1 MIMNNYIPR
10 LISPKIEE
18 AQKYYPV
25 IVVTGPRQSGK
36 STLCRNLFPAYTY
49 VNLEYIPTRTRALT
63 DPVGFIDEL
72 GGNVIID
79 EVQHAPDLLSIIQ
92 VRVDENKNL
101 RFILTGSNNFSLL
114 KSVTQSLAGR
124 AAVFTLLPFSFKEM
138 KETALANSIDTLMI
152 QGQYPGVLA
161 EGIMPEIF
169 FRNYYT
175 TYIERDLRD
184 LVNLKNLVAFD
195 KFVRLLAT
203 RAGSEFNA
211 SAISREVGVTSKT
224 VSEWQSLLATSYITY
239 TLAPYYNNPSK
250 RLTKMPKIYFY
261 DTGLLCYLLNIETKE
276 QLDSHPM
283 KGSIF
288 ENMAVGELMKK
299 RFNAA
304 KDANLYFYREISGKE
319 VDVVS
324 ITGEGI
330 NLYEIKAGKMLRP
343 EYLENLQYLKRILPN
358 VKSSSVIFDGETL
371 GSVINIRDI

>member
-1 MIMNNYIPR
+1 MNNFTPR

-18 AQKYYPV
+18 AHKYYPV
-25 IVVTGPRQSGK
+25 IVITGPRQSGK

-49 VNLEYIPTRTRALT
+49 VNLEYIPTRMRALT

-72 GGNVIID
+72 GDNAIID

-92 VRVDENKNL
+92 VKVDENKGL
-101 RFILTGSNNFSLL
+101 RYILTGSNNFSLL

-138 KETALANSIDTLMI
+138 SDAELANSIDTLMF
-152 QGQYPGVLA
+152 QGQYPGVL
-161 EGIMPEIF
+161 IDRILPEIF

-184 LVNLKNLVAFD
+184 IVNLKNLVAFD
-195 KFVRLLAT
+195 KFIRLLAT
-203 RAGSEFNA
+203 RVGSEFNA

-224 VSEWQSLLATSYITY
+224 ISEWQSLLATSYITY
-239 TLAPYYNNPSK
+239 TLPPYYNNLSK

-261 DTGLLCYLLNIETKE
+261 DTGLLCYLLHIETKE
-276 QLDSHPM
+276 QLENHPL
-283 KGSIF
+283 KGAIF

-299 RFNAA
+299 KFNEA
-304 KDANLYFYREISGKE
+304 KDPNLYFYRELSGRE

-330 NLYEIKAGKMLRP
+330 NLYEIKAGKMLRA
-343 EYLENLQYLKRILPN
+343 EYFENLQHLKRTLPN
-358 VKSSSVIFDGETL
+358 VASTSVIFNGESM
-371 GSVINIRDI
+371 GSVINICDI

>member
-1 MIMNNYIPR
+1 MTNFTPR

-18 AQKYYPV
+18 AHKYYPV
-25 IVVTGPRQSGK
+25 IVITGPRQSGK
-36 STLCRNLFPAYTY
+36 STLCRNLFGDYTY
-49 VNLEYIPTRTRALT
+49 VNLEYIPNRMRALT
-63 DPVGFIDEL
+63 DPVGFTDGL
-72 GGNVIID
+72 GEKVIID

-92 VRVDENKNL
+92 VRVDENKRL
-101 RFILTGSNNFSLL
+101 RYILTGSNNFSLL

-124 AAVFTLLPFSFKEM
+124 AAIFTLLPFSFKEM
-138 KETALANSIDTLMI
+138 SDDELANSIDTLMF

-161 EGIMPEIF
+161 DGILPEIF

-203 RAGSEFNA
+203 RVGSEFNA

-224 VSEWQSLLATSYITY
+224 ISEWQSLLATSYITY
-239 TLAPYYNNPSK
+239 TLAPYYNNLSK

-261 DTGLLCYLLNIETKE
+261 DTGLLCYLLYIETSK
-276 QLDSHPM
+276 QLENHPL
-283 KGSIF
+283 KGAIF
-288 ENMAVGELMKK
+288 ENMAIGELMKK
-299 RFNAA
+299 RFNEA
-304 KDANLYFYREISGKE
+304 KDPNLYFYREIAGKE

-330 NLYEIKAGKMLRP
+330 NLYEIKAGKMLRA
-343 EYLENLQYLKRILPN
+343 EYFENLQHLKRTLPN
-358 VKSSSVIFDGETL
+358 VASTSVIFNGETL

>member
-1 MIMNNYIPR
+1 MNKFTPR

-18 AQKYYPV
+18 AHKYYPV
-25 IVVTGPRQSGK
+25 IVITGPRQSGK
-36 STLCRNLFPAYTY
+36 STLCRNLFSTYTY
-49 VNLEYIPTRTRALT
+49 VNLEFVPTRMQALT
-63 DPVGFIDEL
+63 DPVGFIDKL
-72 GGNVIID
+72 GENVIID

-92 VRVDENKNL
+92 VRVDENKSL
-101 RFILTGSNNFSLL
+101 RYILTGSSNFSLL

-138 KETALANSIDTLMI
+138 NKTELNMSIDTIMF
-152 QGQYPGVLA
+152 QGQYPGVLID
-161 EGIMPEIF
+161 GTLPEIF

-203 RAGSEFNA
+203 RVGSEFNA
-211 SAISREVGVTSKT
+211 SAIAREVGVTSKT
-224 VSEWQSLLATSYITY
+224 ISEWQSLLATSYITY
-239 TLAPYYNNPSK
+239 TMSPYYNNLSK

-261 DTGLLCYLLNIETKE
+261 DTGLLCYLLNIETAE
-276 QLDSHPM
+276 QLEKHPL

-299 RFNAA
+299 RLNEA
-304 KDANLYFYREISGKE
+304 KDPNLFFYREQSGRE

-343 EYLENLQYLKRILPN
+343 DYLENLQYLKGILPN
-358 VKSSSVIFDGETL
+358 VARTTVIFNGETL

>member
-1 MIMNNYIPR
+1 MANFTPR
-10 LISPKIEE
+10 LISPKIQE
-18 AQKYYPV
+18 AHKYYPV
-25 IVVTGPRQSGK
+25 IVITGPRQSGK
-36 STLCRNLFPAYTY
+36 STLCRNLFPDYKY
-49 VNLEYIPTRTRALT
+49 VNLEYIPTRMQALT

-72 GGNVIID
+72 GENVIID

-92 VRVDENKNL
+92 VRVDENKRL
-101 RFILTGSNNFSLL
+101 RYILTGSNNFSLL

-138 KETALANSIDTLMI
+138 SGDELANSIEALMF
-152 QGQYPGVLA
+152 QGQYPGVLVD
-161 EGIMPEIF
+161 GILPEIF

-203 RAGSEFNA
+203 RVGSEFNA

-224 VSEWQSLLATSYITY
+224 ISEWQSLLATSYITY
-239 TLAPYYNNPSK
+239 TLAPYYNNLSK

-261 DTGLLCYLLNIETKE
+261 DTGLLCYLLYIETRE
-276 QLDSHPM
+276 QLDNHPL
-283 KGSIF
+283 KGAIF

-299 RFNAA
+299 RFNEA
-304 KDANLYFYREISGKE
+304 KDPNLYFYREIAGKE

-324 ITGEGI
+324 ITGAGI
-330 NLYEIKAGKMLRP
+330 NLYEIKGGKMLRA
-343 EYLENLQYLKRILPN
+343 EYFENLQHLKRTLPN
-358 VKSSSVIFDGETL
+358 VASTSVIYNGETL

>member
-1 MIMNNYIPR
+1 MNNFIPR
-10 LISPKIEE
+10 LISSKIEE
-18 AQKYYPV
+18 AHKYYPV

-36 STLCRNLFPAYTY
+36 STLCRNLFPDYTY
-49 VNLEYIPTRTRALT
+49 VNLEYIPTRTQALT

-72 GGNVIID
+72 GENVIID

-101 RFILTGSNNFSLL
+101 RYILTGSNNFSLL

-138 KETALANSIDTLMI
+138 NDIELANPIETLMM
-152 QGQYPGVLA
+152 QGQYPGVLVD
-161 EGIMPEIF
+161 GILPEVF

-184 LVNLKNLVAFD
+184 LVNIKNLVTFD
-195 KFVRLLAT
+195 KFIRLLAT
-203 RAGSEFNA
+203 RVGSEFNA

-224 VSEWQSLLATSYITY
+224 ISEWQSLLATSYITY

-276 QLDSHPM
+276 QLENHPL

-299 RFNAA
+299 RFNEA
-304 KDANLYFYREISGKE
+304 KDPNLYFYREVTGRE

-324 ITGEGI
+324 ITGEGVK
-330 NLYEIKAGKMLRP
+330 LYEIKAGKMLKA
-343 EYLENLQYLKRILPN
+343 EYLENLQYLKRTLPN
-358 VKSSSVIFDGETL
+358 VTATAVIFNGDTL
-371 GSVINIRDI
+371 GSIINIRDI

>member
-1 MIMNNYIPR
+1 MNNFIPR

-18 AQKYYPV
+18 AHKYYPV
-25 IVVTGPRQSGK
+25 IVITGPRQSGK
-36 STLCRNLFPAYTY
+36 STLCRNLFPDYTY
-49 VNLEYIPTRTRALT
+49 VNLEYISTRTRALT

-72 GGNVIID
+72 GENVIID

-92 VRVDENKNL
+92 VRVDENKGL
-101 RFILTGSNNFSLL
+101 RYILTGCNNFSLL
-114 KSVTQSLAGR
+114 RSVTQSLAGR

-138 KETALANSIDTLMI
+138 NDTELANPIDTLML
-152 QGQYPGVLA
+152 QGQYPGVLVD
-161 EGIMPEIF
+161 GIVPEIF

-184 LVNLKNLVAFD
+184 LVNLKNLVIFD

-203 RAGSEFNA
+203 RVGSEFNA

-224 VSEWQSLLATSYITY
+224 ISEWQSLLATSYITY
-239 TLAPYYNNPSK
+239 PLSPYYNNLSK

-261 DTGLLCYLLNIETKE
+261 DTGLLCYLLNIETKD
-276 QLDSHPM
+276 QLENHPL
-283 KGSIF
+283 KGAIF

-304 KDANLYFYREISGKE
+304 KDPNLYFYREVSGRE
-319 VDVVS
+319 VDVIS

-358 VKSSSVIFDGETL
+358 VATTAVIFNGETL